1 MTEPQEAHPLAEA
14 IRLMLDNG
22 LPTAVAIH
30 LGGAPTG
37 STAPY
42 VALYPDLGTE
52 SSVDRSLADDVATD
66 FRFQTTTVGVS
77 AAQALLTAG
86 KVDTLLRTAVPTL
99 PDRRVRPI
107 RQEGSQPVDRDDT
120 STPVWFVTAQYLA
133 RSDRIA

>member
-14 IRLMLDNG
+14 IRLMLDTG
-22 LPTAVAIH
+22 LPTAVTVH
-30 LGGAPTG
+30 LGGAPANTLP
-37 STAPY
+37 PY
-42 VALYPDLGTE
+42 VVLYPDLGTE

-66 FRFQTTTVGVS
+66 FRFQATTVGVS

-107 RQEGSQPVDRDDT
+107 RQEGSQPVGRDDT

>member
-1 MTEPQEAHPLAEA
+1 VTEPQQAHPLAEA

-22 LPTAVAIH
+22 LPASVAVH

-37 STAPY
+37 SAVPY

-52 SSVDRSLADDVATD
+52 SSVDRTLDDGAATD
-66 FRFQTTTVGVS
+66 FRFQATTVGGS

-107 RQEGSQPVDRDDT
+107 RQEGSQPVGRDDT

>member
-1 MTEPQEAHPLAEA
+1 VTEPQEAHPLAEA
-14 IRLMLDNG
+14 IRQLLDAG
-22 LPTAVAIH
+22 LPTAVAVH

-37 STAPY
+37 SAAPY

-52 SSVDRSLADDVATD
+52 SSVDRSLSDDVATD
-66 FRFQTTTVGVS
+66 FRFQTTTVGSS

-86 KVDTLLRTAVPTL
+86 KVNTLLLTTVPTL
-99 PDRRVRPI
+99 SDRRVRPI
-107 RQEGSQPVDRDDT
+107 RQEGSQPVDRDDA